1 MNQKVDEHGKNP
13 GISWNLH
20 FQSFL
25 KIWLQCLCSAS
36 RSSYSVLLKIHQ
48 RNCAYSLSVLHDH
61 PPATQSHCWP
71 MGKNHHFPSLCKKVS
86 CIPSVSGPVL
96 PHIDPIHHLG
106 FDQSAWTS
114 NRKTSFWQLV
124 NYKETCTCIYILF
137 IYKTY
142 LCIVQYGLTLFCSIN
157 LRLCKN
163 DIGPST

>member
-1 MNQKVDEHGKNP
+1 MESPLSEFCEDM
-13 GISWNLH
+13 IAMLMS
-20 FQSFL
+20 
-25 KIWLQCLCSAS
+25 CSAS

-71 MGKNHHFPSLCKKVS
+71 HGENHHLPSLCKKVS

-114 NRKTSFWQLV
+114 NRKTSFLAAGKLQRDM
-124 NYKETCTCIYILF
+124 YIDIYIYIIIII
-137 IYKTY
+137 IYIYFLALKWRA
-142 LCIVQYGLTLFCSIN
+142 GLTLFCSLN

-163 DIGPST
+163 DIGPFT